1 MQNEKYNIEKR
12 RLHETVLYAVVDS
25 ERKDVVIRVFYVGW
39 MISGLAIIFLALKY
53 GNEAA
58 LMALLAVGVAGIVL
72 WLFNNWWKYR
82 LYVKYSPDYK
92 TEGLLY
98 SEKSD

>member
-1 MQNEKYNIEKR
+1 MQREKDNTDKR

-25 ERKDVVIRVFYVGW
+25 ERKDVVTSIFYAGW
-39 MISGLAIIFLALKY
+39 MVSGLTIIFLALKY

-58 LMALLAVGVAGIVL
+58 LMALLAAGVAGIIL

-92 TEGLLY
+92 TQGQLY
-98 SEKSD
+98 TGKSD